1 MAETDA
7 AVPKFVD
14 VILDVFRIGSNDG
27 AVVMVVRI
35 RELFP
40 LVRNARIEDLL
51 DALTD
56 EPGHMTVSQLGGI
69 ALGLTG
75 DGLDAQL
82 VHFVGGGRCEDDP
95 VFQLREEGEPERVV
109 LVHVQN
115 SRNTDLSALCL
126 VCLQRCVTEEEFI
139 LIFKKVRDLF
149 FILFLAQTALTA
161 VSTDELTAA
170 GEAVDGQTAVVGA
183 AFTFCHRGGELK
195 LVDLLDGEHRGF
207 GTFHI
212 ALSCDEGGSEGSHD
226 TGDIRTDG
234 LAVGDLLKTSENC
247 VVVEGSSL
255 DNDVA
260 AELCGV
266 GNLDY
271 LI

>member
-1 MAETDA
+1 M
-7 AVPKFVD
+7 
-14 VILDVFRIGSNDG
+14 
-27 AVVMVVRI
+27 
-35 RELFP
+35 
-40 LVRNARIEDLL
+40 
-51 DALTD
+51 
-56 EPGHMTVSQLGGI
+56 
-69 ALGLTG
+69 
-75 DGLDAQL
+75 
-82 VHFVGGGRCEDDP
+82 GGGRCEDDS

-149 FILFLAQTALTA
+149 FILFLAQTALAA
-161 VSTDELTAA
+161 VSADELTAA
-170 GEAVDGQTAVVGA
+170 GEAIDGQTAVVSA

-234 LAVGDLLKTSENC
+234 LAAGDLLKTSENC
-247 VVVEGSSL
+247 VVVEGTAL

-260 AELCGV
+260 WPSSDGV
-266 GNLDY
+266 GNLDDLKQSVLDDGVGKASGDIGDGCTLFLGLFY
-271 LI
+271 VGVHEYGTAGTQVDGILGKERGLREILDAVV